1 MSLVSFGRGSVAP
14 NGFVADSDALS
25 SAQSVWM
32 DIFVFCLL
40 NLYIDLCG
48 IEADTMFPLLSG
60 LNHKF
65 AYSKTM

>member
-25 SAQSVWM
+25 SAQSVE
-32 DIFVFCLL
+32 DGYIFCLL

-48 IEADTMFPLLSG
+48 TEAYIDTMFSLLSG
-60 LNHKF
+60 LNLEL
-65 AYSKTM
+65 AYQ